1 MVYKRTVLKRTK
13 VLPFHSERS
22 KRDMQSFFK
31 SKILFYFSEV
41 WLFHQTTLSYNG
53 SISTTTDSVS
63 YHRLNDLDNSRAPVE
78 YVSDAQT
85 QNMSSMYDFKHD
97 NRISS
102 IRMSI
107 FILGCLCIVLI
118 LLHVILSVI
127 TRNKI
132 IEPFLLQIEPRNDD
146 FI

>member
-1 MVYKRTVLKRTK
+1 
-13 VLPFHSERS
+13 
-22 KRDMQSFFK
+22 MQSFLK
-31 SKILFYFSEV
+31 GKILFYISEV

-53 SISTTTDSVS
+53 SISTITDSVS
-63 YHRLNDLDNSRAPVE
+63 YHRLNDLNNSRAPVE

-85 QNMSSMYDFKHD
+85 QNMSSMYYFKHHD

-102 IRMSI
+102 IGLSI

-132 IEPFLLQIEPRNDD
+132 LEPFFLQIEPRNDD

>member
-1 MVYKRTVLKRTK
+1 MVYINCVKTLECV
-13 VLPFHSERS
+13 VLPILKS
-22 KRDMQSFFK
+22 KRDMQSYLK
-31 SKILFYFSEV
+31 SKIRFYISEV

-53 SISTTTDSVS
+53 SISTITDSVS
-63 YHRLNDLDNSRAPVE
+63 HHRLNDLNNSLAPVE
-78 YVSDAQT
+78 YVSDAQA
-85 QNMSSMYDFKHD
+85 QNLSSMYDFKHD

-102 IRMSI
+102 IRLSI

-132 IEPFLLQIEPRNDD
+132 LEPFFLQIEQRNDD

>member
-1 MVYKRTVLKRTK
+1 MK
-13 VLPFHSERS
+13 
-22 KRDMQSFFK
+22 SFLE
-31 SKILFYFSEV
+31 SKILFYISEV

-53 SISTTTDSVS
+53 SISTITDSVS
-63 YHRLNDLDNSRAPVE
+63 YHRLNDLNNSRAPVE
-78 YVSDAQT
+78 YVTDAQT

-127 TRNKI
+127 TQNKI
-132 IEPFLLQIEPRNDD
+132 LEPFFLQIEPRNYD